1 MVGIANANV
10 APTPQPMKSAH
21 RMLQRQQDGSLKSV
35 LIDDNT
41 GQPVSNPAGYNVT
54 DGFFS
59 DLSSLGLN
67 PTNGVGATPQTGAN
81 MPGQQT
87 TAQKVIDPQ
96 GGNGQDHS
104 SSDRAG
110 GRAMARDSSNNY
122 GFIDKPGAVSLAG
135 MLPGALGLAGKA
147 VNAGINANN
156 LAATNAARTEL
167 GLPDTTGMAAAK
179 SVVSNNQGQVANIG
193 IGNNDYSVGLAAMS
207 PTGMTNMTPDE
218 ARMHALLNNQQVQ
231 ELTPA
236 GVAAQQA
243 NFAAETGVTPG
254 PFSGPLRGVLNPVAN
269 FVDSNFLTP
278 AKTFVDN
285 LFSPNLNTFPNAP
298 ASTVNDNSN
307 HYGGGYQGT
316 TSGSDGN
323 NSGTT
328 TGNNANTN
336 GQGNASKGSI
346 GRSEGDGNFS
356 GGGGMGLS
364 PGAAGAIGAGGG
376 GLY

>member
-1 MVGIANANV
+1 MTGIANTGM
-10 APTPQPMKSAH
+10 APTPQPQKSAH
-21 RMLQRQQDGSLKSV
+21 RMLERQADGSLKSV
-35 LIDDNT
+35 LVDDNT
-41 GQPVSNPAGYNVT
+41 GQPVTNPAGYNVT

-67 PTNGVGATPQTGAN
+67 PTVGATPQTGAN
-81 MPGQQT
+81 MPQS
-87 TAQKVIDPQ
+87 TAQKVINPDT

-110 GRAMARDSSNNY
+110 QRAQARDSSNNY
-122 GFIDKPGAVSLAG
+122 GYIDKPGAVSLAG
-135 MLPGALGLAGKA
+135 MLPGPIGLAGKA

-179 SVVSNNQGQVANIG
+179 SVISNNQGQVANIG
-193 IGNNDYSVGLAAMS
+193 IGDQNYSVGLAAMS

-231 ELTPA
+231 ELSPA
-236 GVAAQQA
+236 QAAAQKASFDAA
-243 NFAAETGVTPG
+243 NNPNAG
-254 PFSGPLRGVLNPVAN
+254 PFTGMFAGVLNG
-269 FVDSNFLTP
+269 
-278 AKTFVDN
+278 AKNFVDN
-285 LFSPNLNTFPNAP
+285 LFSSPVNNSFPSAP
-298 ASTVNDNSN
+298 PSPMDNNN

-336 GQGNASKGSI
+336 GQGTASKGSI
-346 GRSEGDGNFS
+346 GRSEGDGNFGGS
-356 GGGGMGLS
+356 SGGGMGLS

>member
-1 MVGIANANV
+1 MAGIAATNQQV

-21 RMLQRQQDGSLKSV
+21 RMLQRQADGSLKSV

-41 GQPVSNPAGYNVT
+41 GQPVTNTAGYNVT

-96 GGNGQDHS
+96 NGNGQDHS
-104 SSDRAG
+104 TNSDRAG
-110 GRAMARDSSNNY
+110 SRAIARDSSTNY
-122 GFIDKPGAVSLAG
+122 GFIDKPGLVSAAG

-179 SVVSNNQGQVANIG
+179 SIVSNNQGQVANIG
-193 IGNNDYSVGLAAMS
+193 IGDQNYSVGLAAMS
-207 PTGMTNMTPDE
+207 PTGITNMTPDE
-218 ARMHALLNNQQVQ
+218 ARMHSLLTKQPVQ

-236 GVAAQQA
+236 EAQAQQA
-243 NFAAETGVTPG
+243 AFSAETGVTTG
-254 PFSGPLRGVLNPVAN
+254 PFSGPLKGVLNPVAN
-269 FVDSNFLTP
+269 FVDNNFLSP
-278 AKTFVDN
+278 AKTFIDN
-285 LFSPNLNTFPNAP
+285 LFSPPAVNLDTFPSAP
-298 ASTVNDNSN
+298 SPPSSNNS
-307 HYGGGYQGT
+307 GGGYRGT
-316 TSGSDGN
+316 SSGSDGN

-336 GQGNASKGSI
+336 GQGSASAGSV
-346 GRSEGDGNFS
+346 GRSEGDGNFGGS
-356 GGGGMGLS
+356 SSGGSTGGGGS
-364 PGAAGAIGAGGG
+364 G